1 MLDNQFFPGA
11 GGERSL
17 SLVIVARL
25 FEPARG
31 TVKYIHTH
39 KINEKRVSLMYSI
52 YSINKRISMQSRLCL
67 SLFLIACY
75 GEIFSRSCF
84 PYPQYT
90 KNEMRNSAI
99 YLSTIGREFCYACNS
114 H

>member
-67 SLFLIACY
+67 SLFFLLARHGVTANIVARWF
-75 GEIFSRSCF
+75 ESARAWFVHK
-84 PYPQYT
+84 YT
-90 KNEMRNSAI
+90 QDK
-99 YLSTIGREFCYACNS
+99 
-114 H
+114 